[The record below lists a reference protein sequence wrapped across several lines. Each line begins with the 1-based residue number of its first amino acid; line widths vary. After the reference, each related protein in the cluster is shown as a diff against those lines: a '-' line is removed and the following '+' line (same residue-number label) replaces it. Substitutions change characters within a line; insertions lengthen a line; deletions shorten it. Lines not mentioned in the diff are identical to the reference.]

1 MKKNL
6 SGQFKVLLALIL
18 VIAMLLLPLDAF
30 ALGITN
36 TGSTPD
42 EVELSDTGASLFSGD
57 GSQESPYLIQSS
69 DDWNALADSVLDGT
83 SYEGKIILLEE
94 DITVTRS
101 LGHADDISS
110 ASSPSYEF
118 DGTFDGGGHTMTFT
132 PPADSNANYVAPFSI
147 VKNATIRNLKVE
159 GEITAFNNLSGLVGA
174 PKGTLMVENV
184 LVDVDVE
191 GNFIGGFVG
200 HGVMADMTFRSCAFT
215 GNLNGDTLAG
225 GFVCWRGPIAWE
237 ASGNP
242 ALHIENCLFAGSTS
256 GAADFHPIG
265 FTQQTNVSAEI
276 SDMWATADGQNNGKG
291 FYNYQYQGTSYRST
305 VATVVNGISS
315 SRPWMGY
322 FDVIDCPPVEGTFAD
337 ALNVWTAGST
347 LALLTNVTTDSTITV
362 PTGEHT
368 LDLNGHG
375 ILMTGNDRV
384 VTINQGASLELNDS
398 DPDRIHY
405 ITLTNYRGT
414 AVSDSGEESVSNGNG
429 VIKVT
434 GGYLTGG
441 YRNNSGSHDRCGAGV
456 YNWGTFVMNGGN
468 IVGNTLFNN
477 SGGGIRNS
485 GYFTMN
491 GGTIAFN
498 YASGNGGGVTT
509 YVPGGSQGK
518 MTMNGGEISD
528 NYCGSYGGGIQI
540 AGPIEMTGG
549 SVVRNTAGAG
559 GSGVF
564 YDGKN
569 DRFKLSGNPVIKDN
583 SNNDDLYLGAN
594 ATFMINGSLT
604 EEADI
609 HVLMNTPAEF
619 TVGWKNIMGNAD
631 PSKYFTSDDSNYA
644 VILNNNGE
652 AEIAPPPVASI
663 ISGDTTM
670 KYSTLAEAVDAWTVG
685 STLRLLADVTTDS
698 TVTVP
703 SGAYTLDL
711 NGHTLKAASSGYS
724 VVTVGSDSVLTI
736 DDSAESGG
744 KITGGSV
751 GENYGGGVTV
761 DGGTLTL
768 RGGAISGNAN
778 THGGIGNCG
787 GGVHVRAE
795 GKYYMEG
802 GEISDNTSYVGG
814 GVCSDTSA
822 TTVSIT
828 GGVIKN
834 NKTDRFGSAVWA
846 GRSSS
851 SIFRIGGDVQ
861 IIDNISTWTADK
873 DGEASVNFVGELL
886 ISGNPTVHGDWK
898 TSGTSAP
905 NSHINLD
912 NDGSGVQRLTLE
924 GALTNDT
931 GSPSITMSPIYR
943 WNDLRNGQTF
953 VFTKN
958 WNKYMG
964 TAHPADY
971 FKLDDS
977 LSGVTVI
984 RKDGEA
990 AFTGSGDLGDLY
1002 ITFNANEGEGEMEPQ
1017 LATTSSVTLNE
1028 NTFSRK
1034 DLIFSGWNT
1043 KKDGSGTAY
1052 ADKASITLTG
1062 DLTLYAQ
1069 WKGPAA
1075 SVISGETATS
1085 YSSFSDAVN
1094 AWSAGSTLKLLSD
1107 VTTDSTVT
1115 VPSGEHTLDLSG
1127 YELKRTGATGS
1138 DNSGLAVTVNDGV
1151 TLTVIGPGKITG
1163 GKGFHGGGIHVEGNS
1178 SLVLDNCEISGNTGH
1193 YGGGLY
1199 LSKGTITLKNGTVVK
1214 GNSASEGFG
1223 GSGIYAEGGGTLIL
1237 EDSKFIN
1244 NEIKNNNQY
1253 AVFLAGNANVKVSG
1267 APVINDNTYDGKQKD
1282 LYLYQAGDQHSNVQ
1296 VIGELT
1302 DGAKI
1307 IVGQTTGT
1315 GVIGSGW
1322 KANMGDVDPADYLV
1336 SADTDYVVFANK
1348 DDELEIGY
1356 PEITGV
1362 SAEGFEG
1369 DYDGEAHKI
1378 SVTAPDGA
1386 TIKYGTTE
1394 GSYTLTE
1401 NPTYT
1406 DAGTYTVYY
1415 EVSKNKYRS
1424 TYGSADVKINKI
1436 NATVTI
1442 TGRSLT
1448 VDYDGKAHSADG
1460 YDAVA
1465 SSNLYDVNKDFTF
1478 SGRAEAV
1485 RTNAGTTKMNLSA
1498 DKFKNTN
1505 SNFATVTFNVTDG
1518 YITVN
1523 PVDVVVAIT
1532 GHSDT
1537 VDYNGSAHSA
1547 DGYDA
1552 VASSNLY
1559 DVHKD
1564 FTFSGRAEAV
1574 RTNAGTT
1581 KMNLSADKFKN
1592 TNTNFANVTFNVTDG
1607 FLTVNPVDAVITTAP
1622 HAKSELIYNGSEQ
1635 GLIAAGAADGGTL
1648 YYALG
1653 DDAKTAPADESYA
1666 TAIPTATQIGNYY
1679 IWYMVKGDSNHNDL
1693 SASCIKIT
1701 MADQGW
1707 GTVSGAVVDE
1717 NHSPVKNATVS
1728 LIMGGRV
1735 IDEIASGSDGS
1746 YYFTVP
1752 AGIYNIVVKSSDTT
1766 VTEMVNVSD
1775 RTTYDLTVPDSD
1787 TDSVLDIVDTDSRI
1801 VVGGL
1806 SKEAAAVR
1814 NTEGVSADQ
1823 NVSVRM
1829 TVKTV
1834 SESDTTGSQ
1843 AISGIA
1849 GDMFVEYY
1857 DCKVE
1862 KTVNTVTTSMDKT
1875 QTVLELVIPCSYTN
1889 KRELTVYNSDG
1900 SGAQTLT
1907 LSDSREAGT
1916 FRVDQ
1921 NAGLVYIYT
1930 DRIATYAVGYKP
1942 YYSIK
1947 SEVSLGSF
1955 SGNVSVKLTKD
1966 TTGETYALNNVSL
1979 NSISFAG
1986 LPKGTYSMTITWTD
2000 GAENTLTTP
2009 FIIK

>member
-1 MKKNL
+1 MKNKR
-6 SGQFKVLLALIL
+6 SRFRVLLALIL
-18 VIAMLLLPLDAF
+18 TVTILTLPLDTF
-30 ALGITN
+30 ALTGDRSDSPSAAAN
-36 TGSTPD
+36 TATPD
-42 EVELSDTGASLFSGD
+42 EAANEIADTGAGTLSGD
-57 GSQESPYLIQSS
+57 GSQDNPYIIASAS
-69 DDWNALADSVLDGT
+69 DWDALADSVLDGT
-83 SYEGKIILLEE
+83 SYEGRIILLEE

-101 LGHADDISS
+101 LGHTDDISS

-118 DGTFDGGGHTMTFT
+118 DGTFDGGGHTLTFT

-159 GEITAFNNLSGLVGA
+159 GEITAFNNLSGLIGA
-174 PKGTLMVENV
+174 PKGTLLVENV
-184 LVDVDVE
+184 LVDVEVE
-191 GNFIGGFVG
+191 GNFVGGFVG

-225 GFVCWRGPIAWE
+225 GFVCWRGPVAWE

-242 ALHIENCLFAGSTS
+242 ALHIENCLFAGTAS

-305 VATVVNGISS
+305 AATVVNGISS

-322 FDVIDCPPVEGTFAD
+322 FDVIDCPPVEGSFTD
-337 ALNVWTAGST
+337 ALYAWTIGST
-347 LALLTNVTTDSTITV
+347 LALLTDVTTDSTITV
-362 PTGEHT
+362 PSGEHT
-368 LDLNGHG
+368 LDLNGCG
-375 ILMTGNDRV
+375 IKMTGNGAVINVGSGV
-384 VTINQGASLELNDS
+384 VLDLYDS
-398 DPDRIHY
+398 DTDATHKFDVPDGAGLAVLNEASGNYTVNGGY
-405 ITLTNYRGT
+405 ITGGTGSLTSKNVKDG
-414 AVSDSGEESVSNGNG
+414 GG
-429 VIKVT
+429 VWI
-434 GGYLTGG
+434 
-441 YRNNSGSHDRCGAGV
+441 NSGVFRMHGGTIIGNKSGHDGGGVCLLQYAQASSAGIFEMSGGAII
-456 YNWGTFVMNGGN
+456 YNETEDGW
-468 IVGNTLFNN
+468 
-477 SGGGIRNS
+477 GGGIS
-485 GYFTMN
+485 VGADGY
-491 GGTIAFN
+491 GTIRV
-498 YASGNGGGVTT
+498 S
-509 YVPGGSQGK
+509 
-518 MTMNGGEISD
+518 GGEISH
-528 NYCGSYGGGIQI
+528 NRSNRAQGRHNGGGIDLQN
-540 AGPIEMTGG
+540 GTLE
-549 SVVRNTAGAG
+549 
-559 GSGVF
+559 
-564 YDGKN
+564 
-569 DRFKLSGNPVIKDN
+569 LSGDPQIKDN
-583 SNNDDLYLGAN
+583 FPSNVAMVGAPSRMKFNVKVIDVLDISADIGVAIIDKSNNKNTPTTGVFIKDWNTGIMSGKNPADYFTSDDNNYQVFLNGNGEAEIGVPPVASVINGDTTTNYGSLSDAVNAWTAGSTLKLMTDVTTSSTITVASGAHTLDLNGHGFKMTGSGAVIKVGSGSTLNMNDSDTGATHKFDVPDGAGLAVLNEASGTYTVNGGYITGGNEQLAGGVYIDQNGTFNMYGGCIIGNKATVHGGGVDVSAPGTKTAIFNVYGGSICYNSAPWGGGINVFGTAYVNEGCTIHHNTASNGGGGIELENGGKLYL
-594 ATFMINGSLT
+594 NGSTVTENVVLAQNGGMWKGGGVHIPNGTECHLQGAVKIKDNYRETFGTAQSNVFVRQEVPGKVILDSSLT
-604 EEADI
+604 S
-609 HVLMNTPAEF
+609 NTPIGVGTNGAKPF
-619 TVGWKNIMGNAD
+619 TVTSAYGTYHGTTD
-631 PSKYFTSDDSNYA
+631 PSKYFTSDYDDCW
-644 VILNNNGE
+644 ITLNNNGE
-652 AEIAPPPVASI
+652 ADVAKKPVAMI
-663 ISGDTTM
+663 TSGDDTSY
-670 KYSTLAEAVDAWTVG
+670 YSDLSSALSAWT
-685 STLRLLADVTTDS
+685 
-698 TVTVP
+698 
-703 SGAYTLDL
+703 
-711 NGHTLKAASSGYS
+711 
-724 VVTVGSDSVLTI
+724 
-736 DDSAESGG
+736 
-744 KITGGSV
+744 
-751 GENYGGGVTV
+751 
-761 DGGTLTL
+761 
-768 RGGAISGNAN
+768 
-778 THGGIGNCG
+778 
-787 GGVHVRAE
+787 
-795 GKYYMEG
+795 
-802 GEISDNTSYVGG
+802 
-814 GVCSDTSA
+814 
-822 TTVSIT
+822 
-828 GGVIKN
+828 
-834 NKTDRFGSAVWA
+834 
-846 GRSSS
+846 
-851 SIFRIGGDVQ
+851 
-861 IIDNISTWTADK
+861 
-873 DGEASVNFVGELL
+873 
-886 ISGNPTVHGDWK
+886 
-898 TSGTSAP
+898 
-905 NSHINLD
+905 
-912 NDGSGVQRLTLE
+912 
-924 GALTNDT
+924 
-931 GSPSITMSPIYR
+931 
-943 WNDLRNGQTF
+943 
-953 VFTKN
+953 
-958 WNKYMG
+958 
-964 TAHPADY
+964 
-971 FKLDDS
+971 
-977 LSGVTVI
+977 
-984 RKDGEA
+984 
-990 AFTGSGDLGDLY
+990 
-1002 ITFNANEGEGEMEPQ
+1002 
-1017 LATTSSVTLNE
+1017 
-1028 NTFSRK
+1028 
-1034 DLIFSGWNT
+1034 
-1043 KKDGSGTAY
+1043 
-1052 ADKASITLTG
+1052 
-1062 DLTLYAQ
+1062 
-1069 WKGPAA
+1069 
-1075 SVISGETATS
+1075 
-1085 YSSFSDAVN
+1085 
-1094 AWSAGSTLKLLSD
+1094 AGSTLKLLSD
-1107 VTTDSTVT
+1107 AATSSTIT
-1115 VPSGEHTLDLSG
+1115 VPTGEHTLDLSG

-1138 DNSGLAVTVNDGV
+1138 DNSGLAVTVKDGV

-1267 APVINDNTYDGKQKD
+1267 APVINDNTYGGMQKD

-1315 GVIGSGW
+1315 GVIGSDW
-1322 KANMGDVDPADYLV
+1322 KAYMGDVDPADYLV

-1378 SVTAPDGA
+1378 SVTTPDGA

-1394 GSYTLTE
+1394 GSCTLTE

-1424 TYGSADVKINKI
+1424 TYGSATVTIYQI

-1485 RTNAGTTKMNLSA
+1485 RTNVGTTKMNLSA
-1498 DKFKNTN
+1498 DKFT
-1505 SNFATVTFNVTDG
+1505 
-1518 YITVN
+1518 
-1523 PVDVVVAIT
+1523 
-1532 GHSDT
+1532 
-1537 VDYNGSAHSA
+1537 
-1547 DGYDA
+1547 
-1552 VASSNLY
+1552 
-1559 DVHKD
+1559 
-1564 FTFSGRAEAV
+1564 
-1574 RTNAGTT
+1574 
-1581 KMNLSADKFKN
+1581 N
-1592 TNTNFANVTFNVTDG
+1592 TNTNFANVTFIVTDG

-1622 HAKSELIYNGSEQ
+1622 HAKSELIYNGSDQE
-1635 GLIAAGAADGGTL
+1635 LIAAGAADGGTL

-1653 DDAKTAPADESYA
+1653 DDAKTAPADESYE
-1666 TAIPTATQIGNYY
+1666 TAIPTAAQIGNYY

-1693 SASCIKIT
+1693 SASCMKIT

-1752 AGIYNIVVKSSDTT
+1752 AGIYNIVVKSSDAT

-1787 TDSVLDIVDTDSRI
+1787 TDSVLDIVDTDGNI

-1823 NVSVRM
+1823 NVTVRM

-1857 DCKVE
+1857 DFMVE
-1862 KTVNTVTTSMDKT
+1862 KTVDTVTSSMDRT